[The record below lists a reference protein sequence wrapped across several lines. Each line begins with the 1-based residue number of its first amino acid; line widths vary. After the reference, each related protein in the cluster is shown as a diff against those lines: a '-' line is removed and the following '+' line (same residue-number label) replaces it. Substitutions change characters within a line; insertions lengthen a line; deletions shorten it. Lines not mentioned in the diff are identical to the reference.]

1 MPAKLRCFVAMA
13 FGQKDT
19 DGRGISCAC
28 QTRASAAPR
37 RHGRQCQI
45 SDALRDLTQ
54 GVRTQA
60 TSLDFTTEA
69 LDDVARDLRF
79 KLGDAGIPLEDI
91 VSSGLGY
98 ANLLYIATVIVEL
111 AKARDADLTLFLVE
125 EPEAHLHPQL
135 QMLMLD
141 FLLLQA
147 NKSAQR
153 APVAGKP
160 GGRIQIVVTT
170 HSPSLTA
177 WVGPEHIV
185 VVRSDASSR
194 TP

>member
-1 MPAKLRCFVAMA
+1 MEEGFLAHVRRAPAQHRVV
-13 FGQKDT
+13 T
-19 DGRGISCAC
+19 DVNA
-28 QTRASAAPR
+28 
-37 RHGRQCQI
+37 QI

-79 KLGDAGIPLEDI
+79 TLGDAGIPLEDI

-153 APVAGKP
+153 PRRRETRRP
-160 GGRIQIVVTT
+160 DSDRCDDTLSEPDRMGR
-170 HSPSLTA
+170 P
-177 WVGPEHIV
+177 
-185 VVRSDASSR
+185 
-194 TP
+194 

>member
-1 MPAKLRCFVAMA
+1 VRGRVSLWAGRF
-13 FGQKDT
+13 DT
-19 DGRGISCAC
+19 A
-28 QTRASAAPR
+28 
-37 RHGRQCQI
+37 RHGRQCANQRRA
-45 SDALRDLTQ
+45 SRSHAS
-54 GVRTQA
+54 VRTQA

-69 LDDVARDLRF
+69 LYDVARDLRF

-153 APVAGKP
+153 PRRRETRRP
-160 GGRIQIVVTT
+160 DSDRCDDTLSEPDRMGR
-170 HSPSLTA
+170 P
-177 WVGPEHIV
+177 
-185 VVRSDASSR
+185 
-194 TP
+194 